1 MIHCFKKKKRKTQA
15 DNVKDCF
22 KNSIHQTN
30 MSETCL
36 SMIKGETKPQHKHDQ
51 NKITAKNTSLILQPM

>member
-1 MIHCFKKKKRKTQA
+1 MWKSA
-15 DNVKDCF
+15 L

-36 SMIKGETKPQHKHDQ
+36 SMIKGETKLWHKHDQ
-51 NKITAKNTSLILQPM
+51 NKIAAKSTSLIL

>member
-1 MIHCFKKKKRKTQA
+1 MWKSA
-15 DNVKDCF
+15 L

-36 SMIKGETKPQHKHDQ
+36 RMIKGETKPQHKHDQ
-51 NKITAKNTSLILQPM
+51 NKITAKNTSLILQPT